1 MPSQCFVE
9 DLCIYLFIYFTGGL
23 IDDLLD
29 PSELF
34 ERRVM
39 WQAST
44 ADDTH
49 ELSFVAEFLV
59 KILVFHVEVIFGN

>member
-1 MPSQCFVE
+1 MPSQCFIE
-9 DLCIYLFIYFTGGL
+9 NLGIYFFIYFTGGL

-29 PSELF
+29 PSEFF
-34 ERRVM
+34 ERWVV